1 MKARDFSNKLQ
12 EHTLPDQDIFG
23 LFITKEDFERPEP
36 MFAGEELFA
45 DEEPYLISDEDWAKA
60 LEAMSFKGM
69 DGIWEQLHE
78 IVEEALLQ
86 VHNNKEKQ

>member
-23 LFITKEDFERPEP
+23 LFLTKEDFERPEP
-36 MFAGEELFA
+36 MFES
-45 DEEPYLISDEDWAKA
+45 EEPYLISDEDWAKA

-69 DGIWEQLHE
+69 DSIWEQLHE
-78 IVEEALLQ
+78 IVEEALHRVYLSKE
-86 VHNNKEKQ
+86 NK